1 MKRFHIENKCTVLNI
16 IRLFINNFQY
26 LEKLLFTISISI
38 IWVVVEVINSCSEPF
53 QKQIFY
59 IQENK
64 SKEDE
69 Y

>member
-38 IWVVVEVINSCSEPF
+38 IWVVVEVKNSSCVPF
-53 QKQIFY
+53 Q
-59 IQENK
+59 NK
-64 SKEDE
+64 
-69 Y
+69 YFTF

>member
-38 IWVVVEVINSCSEPF
+38 IWVVVEVINSCSVPF
-53 QKQIFY
+53 Q
-59 IQENK
+59 NK
-64 SKEDE
+64 YFTFKKIKAKEDE